1 MHALNHSLLIFVGA
15 GLGAN
20 ARYWVGALVADRLG
34 AVFPVATLLVNLSGS
49 ALIGLYMGLA
59 LQENWSPGARLF
71 VVIGI
76 LGGYTT
82 FSTFSWETLNLIRER
97 SLWLAAGNVLGSVLL
112 GLFGCYLGLV
122 AARTLAGG

>member
-1 MHALNHSLLIFVGA
+1 MHALSNSLLIFLGA

-20 ARYWVGALVADRLG
+20 ARYWLGALVADRLG
-34 AVFPVATLLVNLSGS
+34 AVFPVATLVVNLSGS
-49 ALIGLYMGLA
+49 MAIGLFMGLA
-59 LQENWSPGARLF
+59 LQENWSPSARIF
-71 VVIGI
+71 VMVGL

-97 SLWLAAGNVLGSVLL
+97 ALALAAANALGSVVL
-112 GLFGCYLGLV
+112 GLIGCYLGLV